1 VVKSNQLIGKVL
13 WYNIKKIIKGK
24 IMKNKLSIVAISFA
38 ILVSGCAQKKVSE
51 LGKDDKS
58 ISQQTPIYTIPDSS
72 TNTDNGYENVD
83 NGYENVDLYGK
94 NNSGTYT
101 DDDSYGDTSGELK
114 NVYFDVD
121 QYVITP
127 DKLPTITYDARIL
140 SGVVRNGSRVKIE
153 GHCDAT
159 GTDEYNYA
167 LGLRRARASKEAIV
181 SQGINSSSITMV
193 SMGESSPAC
202 TSDYSEACFAK
213 NRRVEFKVIR

>member
-1 VVKSNQLIGKVL
+1 VEKFNQLIGKIL
-13 WYNIKKIIKGK
+13 WYNIKKLIKGK
-24 IMKNKLSIVAISFA
+24 IMKKNLSIVAISFA
-38 ILVSGCAQKKVSE
+38 ILVSGCAQKKVSK
-51 LGKDDKS
+51 LGVDDKS
-58 ISQQTPIYTIPDSS
+58 ISQQTPIYSTPDSS
-72 TNTDNGYENVD
+72 TNID

-94 NNSGTYT
+94 NNSGIYT

-127 DKLPTITYDARIL
+127 DKLPTIIYDARIL
-140 SGVVRNGSRVKIE
+140 SGAVKNGSRVKIE

-167 LGLRRARASKEAIV
+167 LGLRRANASKEAIV
-181 SQGINSSSITMV
+181 GQGINPSSITIV

-202 TSDYSEACFAK
+202 TTDYSEACFAK

>member
-1 VVKSNQLIGKVL
+1 M
-13 WYNIKKIIKGK
+13 KK
-24 IMKNKLSIVAISFA
+24 KLSIIAISFA

-51 LGKDDKS
+51 LGIDDKAV
-58 ISQQTPIYTIPDSS
+58 SQQTPIYSTPDSS
-72 TNTDNGYENVD
+72 TNID

-94 NNSGTYT
+94 NNSGIYT

-127 DKLPTITYDARIL
+127 DKLPTIIYDARIL
-140 SGVVRNGSRVKIE
+140 SGAVKNGSRVKIE

-167 LGLRRARASKEAIV
+167 LGLRRAKASKEALV
-181 SQGINSSSITMV
+181 NRGINPSSITMV

-202 TSDYSEACFAK
+202 TTDYSEACFAK

>member
-1 VVKSNQLIGKVL
+1 M
-13 WYNIKKIIKGK
+13 KK
-24 IMKNKLSIVAISFA
+24 KLSIIAISFS

-51 LGKDDKS
+51 LGIDDKAV
-58 ISQQTPIYTIPDSS
+58 SQQTPIYSTPDSS
-72 TNTDNGYENVD
+72 TNID

-127 DKLPTITYDARIL
+127 DKLPTIIYDARIL
-140 SGVVRNGSRVKIE
+140 SGAVKNGSRVKIE

-167 LGLRRARASKEAIV
+167 LGLRRANASKEAIV
-181 SQGINSSSITMV
+181 SQGINPSSITIV

-202 TSDYSEACFAK
+202 TTDYSEACFAK